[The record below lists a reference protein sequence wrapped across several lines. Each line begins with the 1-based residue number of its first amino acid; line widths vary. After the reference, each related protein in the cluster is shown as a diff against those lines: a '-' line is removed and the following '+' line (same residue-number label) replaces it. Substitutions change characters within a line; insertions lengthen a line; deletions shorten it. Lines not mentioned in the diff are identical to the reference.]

1 MADWKAFVSPVAVA
15 LLWLVAGQ
23 SAIAQKPVGD
33 SVDKVVIQVSDAE
46 SAKWNL
52 ALNNARNVQQS
63 LGAGKVDIEIVA
75 YGPGIGMLKTDSLVG
90 DRIADALHDG
100 IKVVACQVTM
110 KAQKLTDNDM
120 LPGIGY
126 VPSGAVELIKK
137 QQQGYAYIR
146 P

>member
-1 MADWKAFVSPVAVA
+1 MAAWKSFVSLLAVA
-15 LLWLVAGQ
+15 SLGLAADR
-23 SAIAQKPVGD
+23 SATAQTPPGDPV
-33 SVDKVVIQVSDAE
+33 SRVVIQVSDAD

-52 ALNNARNVQQS
+52 ALNNARNVQQA

-90 DRIADALHDG
+90 DRVADTLHDG
-100 IKVVACQVTM
+100 VQIVACQVTM
-110 KAQKLTDNDM
+110 KAQNLTDNDM
-120 LPGIGY
+120 LPHIGY
-126 VPSGAVELIKK
+126 VPSGAVELIRK

>member
-1 MADWKAFVSPVAVA
+1 MADWKAFVSLIPVT
-15 LLWLVAGQ
+15 LMWLVAGG
-23 SAIAQKPVGD
+23 SAIAQRPVGD
-33 SVDKVVIQVSDAE
+33 SVDRVVIQVSDAE

-90 DRIADALHDG
+90 NRVADALHDG
-100 IKVVACQVTM
+100 IKIVACRVTM

-120 LPGIGY
+120 LPEIGY
-126 VPSGAVELIKK
+126 VPSGAVELIRK